1 MWNLGHLRAPY
12 EDLSLIFEMICS
24 SKIKMRNFEA
34 LMSLNPT
41 QEPEVQMC
49 LTPRY
54 HAPSIQ
60 RLLKLY
66 FAPLSRVPRPRLC
79 VIIQVSILE
88 S

>member
-1 MWNLGHLRAPY
+1 
-12 EDLSLIFEMICS
+12 
-24 SKIKMRNFEA
+24 MRNFEA

-88 S
+88 SWSQKAAEIFPSGNNLPLIQAEAG